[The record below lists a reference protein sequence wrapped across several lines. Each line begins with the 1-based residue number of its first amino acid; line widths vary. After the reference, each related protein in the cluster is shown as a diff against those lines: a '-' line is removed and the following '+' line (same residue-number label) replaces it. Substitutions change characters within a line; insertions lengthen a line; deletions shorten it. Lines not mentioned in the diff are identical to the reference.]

1 MNEPEE
7 GHILSKGVRD
17 VLRRLQRR
25 PEDQAHT
32 VRVYPFHHQYPGTEQ
47 LYHVT
52 CEQHPEFGFCGEARE
67 ASTVAKA
74 HSAESLQATACCEH
88 AKCPGGALCC
98 CRPCDECTPTG
109 RCARHT
115 IWRDREPVDGEVQR
129 LRAVIA
135 KVQDALDRH
144 DESDSGSLGLFH
156 LQVSDALEEAGL

>member
-47 LYHVT
+47 LYHVS

-67 ASTVAKA
+67 ASAAAKA
-74 HSAESLQATACCEH
+74 HSAESGQTTVILTDQEAPAPTNGQVDELMSGMCGQPGCPWRVHKE
-88 AKCPGGALCC
+88 PGGWGHL
-98 CRPCDECTPTG
+98 
-109 RCARHT
+109 
-115 IWRDREPVDGEVQR
+115 
-129 LRAVIA
+129 
-135 KVQDALDRH
+135 DALGAELDH
-144 DESDSGSLGLFH
+144 EA
-156 LQVSDALEEAGL
+156 VPPTPVETAGL